1 MNNSV
6 LNLFFLK
13 TVMFAKSGELLTL
26 RLRKMA
32 FQAILRQ
39 VSQSISSYLC
49 CFKHCCERI
58 ATD

>member
-6 LNLFFLK
+6 FNLFFLK

-39 VSQSISSYLC
+39 VSESI
-49 CFKHCCERI
+49 
-58 ATD
+58 

>member
-6 LNLFFLK
+6 FNLFFFLK

-39 VSQSISSYLC
+39 VSQSI
-49 CFKHCCERI
+49 
-58 ATD
+58 